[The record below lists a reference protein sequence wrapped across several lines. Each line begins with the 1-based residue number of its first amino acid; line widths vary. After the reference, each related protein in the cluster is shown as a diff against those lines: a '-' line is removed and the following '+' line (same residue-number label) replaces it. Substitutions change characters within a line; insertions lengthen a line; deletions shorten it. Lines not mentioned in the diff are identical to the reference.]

1 MKIQDQTTRTA
12 AELGVAGAR
21 AQRAEG
27 QPAQKQPD
35 TAPQAAGGSAGPAV
49 TVSLSSRS
57 RELHGALA
65 RAQAAPDVREDKV
78 SEVRRRLD
86 NGTYVIDPTRIA
98 RGILDSQG

>member
-1 MKIQDQTTRTA
+1 MKIQDTTTRPA

-21 AQRAEG
+21 TQRAEAT
-27 QPAQKQPD
+27 PARQPD
-35 TAPQAAGGSAGPAV
+35 QQAAQAADGTSGPAA

-65 RAQAAPDVREDKV
+65 QAKAAPDVREDKV
-78 SEVRRRLD
+78 ADVRRKLE

-98 RGILDSQG
+98 RNILTGQG

>member
-21 AQRAEG
+21 TQRAEAKPG
-27 QPAQKQPD
+27 QPAT
-35 TAPQAAGGSAGPAV
+35 TAGAAGGAAGPAA

-65 RAQAAPDVREDKV
+65 KAQAAPDVRQEKV
-78 SEVRRRLD
+78 ADVRRRLE

-98 RGILDSQG
+98 RSILSGQG

>member
-21 AQRAEG
+21 TQRTEAQ
-27 QPAQKQPD
+27 PKQSD
-35 TAPQAAGGSAGPAV
+35 AAATEAKGSTGPAA

-65 RAQAAPDVREDKV
+65 KAQAAPDVREDKV
-78 SEVRRRLD
+78 ADVRRRLE

>member
-21 AQRAEG
+21 TQRAEAKPG
-27 QPAQKQPD
+27 QPA
-35 TAPQAAGGSAGPAV
+35 TTAGGAAGPAA

-65 RAQAAPDVREDKV
+65 KAQAAPDVRQEKV
-78 SEVRRRLD
+78 ADVRRRLE

-98 RGILDSQG
+98 RSILSGQG